1 MLACSMCGRYSL
13 ATPADTLARHFRLSH
28 VPPVSPRYNI
38 APSQPIA
45 IVRIG
50 KWGQTRLKPNSP
62 PTNTSTDRL
71 IESDPIF
78 WEWAPVRWGLIP
90 SWANFPAIGNKMINA
105 RAETVAEKPAF
116 REAFARS
123 RCLVPADGYY
133 EWQREGRMGQRKQPF
148 YIRLRDGRPF
158 AFAGLW
164 ERWVEPDGTPVES
177 CAILTTEPNEALK
190 DIHDRMPVI
199 LAEADYDQWLDPA
212 VRQAQLLQPLL
223 RPYPP
228 EDMTACAV
236 SPRVNDPGHDD
247 AGCIEPL

>member
-13 ATPADTLARHFRLSH
+13 ATPADTLAKHFRLSH

-45 IVRIG
+45 IVRMHAP
-50 KWGQTRLKPNSP
+50 RHEL
-62 PTNTSTDRL
+62 
-71 IESDPIF
+71 
-78 WEWAPVRWGLIP
+78 EWAPVRWGLIP
-90 SWANFPAIGNKMINA
+90 SWAKYPAIGNKMINA

-164 ERWVEPDGTPVES
+164 ERWVEPDGTFVES
-177 CAILTTEPNEALK
+177 CAILTTEPNETLT

-199 LAEADYDQWLDPA
+199 LAQADYDQWLDPA

-223 RPYPP
+223 RPYPS

-236 SPRVNDPGHDD
+236 SLRVNDPGHDD
-247 AGCIEPL
+247 AACIEPL

>member
-1 MLACSMCGRYSL
+1 MCGRYSL
-13 ATPADTLARHFRLSH
+13 KTPADTLAEHFQLTQSPSLSPH
-28 VPPVSPRYNI
+28 YNI

-45 IVRIG
+45 IVRIATP
-50 KWGQTRLKPNSP
+50 QE
-62 PTNTSTDRL
+62 DR
-71 IESDPIF
+71 ECV
-78 WEWAPVRWGLIP
+78 PVRWGLIP
-90 SWANFPAIGNKMINA
+90 SWAKDPSIGGKMINA

-116 REAFARS
+116 RGPLARS

-164 ERWVEPDGTPVES
+164 ERWAGPDGTIVES

-190 DIHDRMPVI
+190 DIHDRMPLI
-199 LAEADYDQWLDPA
+199 LAPTNYAVWLDPA
-212 VRQAQLLQPLL
+212 VRQAQLLQPLF

-228 EDMTACAV
+228 ADLTAYPV
-236 SPRVNDPGHDD
+236 SLRVNDPDHND
-247 AGCIEPL
+247 AACIEPV

>member
-1 MLACSMCGRYSL
+1 MCGRYSL
-13 ATPADTLARHFRLSH
+13 ATPADQLAKHFQLTTS
-28 VPPVSPRYNI
+28 PSLLPRYNI

-45 IVRIG
+45 IVRMHVP
-50 KWGQTRLKPNSP
+50 RHE
-62 PTNTSTDRL
+62 R
-71 IESDPIF
+71 ECVR
-78 WEWAPVRWGLIP
+78 VRWGLIP
-90 SWANFPAIGNKMINA
+90 SWAKFPAIGNKMINA

-164 ERWVEPDGTPVES
+164 ERWAGPDGTIVES
-177 CAILTTEPNEALK
+177 CAILTTEPNESLK

-199 LAEADYDQWLDPA
+199 LAQADYDQWLDPA

-236 SPRVNDPGHDD
+236 SLRVNDPGHDD
-247 AGCIEPL
+247 AGCIEPLT